1 VDVDSKPRASEND
14 NDQVTVAALAT
25 GPVDPAQV
33 PVAVAAGPVDAG
45 QVFRWT
51 VAAGLGLLAVALGA
65 LAVYSMQT
73 LLVQMIIAVFIAVSL
88 EPLVRWMIRRGMKRA
103 QAVALIFMVALLV
116 ITGLVWLFAPD
127 LMRQAGA
134 LTTDFPGYIDKLR
147 QQSPDLR
154 NLEDRFNLA
163 PRIDQWVQTVPT
175 KMSDQAI
182 SVSRQFLGA
191 LVSVLLVIVMTIY
204 LMADLSRLRRGLVR
218 LFPKRHRPQVSEAI
232 NLIID
237 KVGAYMIGNLL
248 ISGIAGVTAF
258 IALWLLGV
266 PFALPLALMVAI
278 TDLIPLIGATLGA
291 AICMIVSVAT
301 TDIWPTTIL
310 VGLFFLL
317 YQQVENYVIVPRV
330 LRNTVDISSVAVLFA
345 ALVGASVLG
354 VIGALLAIPVAAALK
369 AIISDWIRARD
380 EDDVTTGITTGT
392 T

>member
-1 VDVDSKPRASEND
+1 VPGNETGTK
-14 NDQVTVAALAT
+14 QVQAAAAAA
-25 GPVDPAQV
+25 GPSDDDQV
-33 PVAVAAGPVDAG
+33 PVAAVAAGPIDAA

-51 VAAGLGLLAVALGA
+51 VAAGFGLLVVVLGA

-73 LLVQMIIAVFIAVSL
+73 LLVQMVIAVFIAVSL

-103 QAVALIFMVALLV
+103 QAVALIFGVTLLV
-116 ITGLVWLFAPD
+116 VAGLVWLFAPD

-163 PRIDQWVQTVPT
+163 PRVDQWVQTVPA
-175 KMSDQAI
+175 KLSEQAVA
-182 SVSRQFLGA
+182 VSRQFLGA

-218 LFPKRHRPQVSEAI
+218 LFPKRHRPQVSEAV

-266 PFALPLALMVAI
+266 PFALPLALMVAL
-278 TDLIPLIGATLGA
+278 TDLIPLIGATIGA

-310 VGLFFLL
+310 VGLFFLV
-317 YQQVENYVIVPRV
+317 YQQVENYVIAPRV

-380 EDDVTTGITTGT
+380 AEDPAPGT